1 MCSNYTFNTPRN
13 LCQVLKETHNGFLLL
28 ILMKYVIRGGD
39 QISKFR
45 INQERNIGFLY
56 NFLYK
61 RKQTYLVSGRERR
74 AQLITVSNF
83 TSCLGRKIFNPLR
96 THLNNTATTNVDST
110 CSYTILSGFYLLLLN

>member
-45 INQERNIGFLY
+45 IN
-56 NFLYK
+56 
-61 RKQTYLVSGRERR
+61 
-74 AQLITVSNF
+74 
-83 TSCLGRKIFNPLR
+83 
-96 THLNNTATTNVDST
+96 
-110 CSYTILSGFYLLLLN
+110 